1 MNFSCASP
9 KTGRT
14 EVLIIGA
21 GPIGLALVAE
31 LCYRKVNCTLV
42 EKRLT
47 TTDLPK
53 SFNLT
58 FCSMEY
64 FHCLGI
70 SERLSATKFYLHDI
84 PIAMS
89 DVTSVFNKR

>member
-1 MNFSCASP
+1 MADP
-9 KTGRT
+9 

-21 GPIGLALVAE
+21 GPVGLTLAAE
-31 LCYRKVNCTLV
+31 LSYRKVNCTLV

-64 FHCLGI
+64 FRRLGI
-70 SERLSATKFYLHDI
+70 SERLS
-84 PIAMS
+84 
-89 DVTSVFNKR
+89 VTNPTCTTSPLQ